1 MAITFRKIIEETENG
16 MVDMKNM
23 TQKRFFELSM
33 LCLMVSSS
41 GRLFAQGTAKQSV
54 NSIVEQPPGESAA
67 ARNTSSGTASEP
79 QVRVGPGD
87 LLDVRVF
94 DVPELT
100 QTIRVNDLGD
110 ASFSLIGTLHVA
122 DLTPDEARDAIA
134 HKLVD
139 GHFLINPQVS
149 VLIQEYGTQGVS
161 ILGEVQ
167 KPGVYSVLGNRTL
180 LDVISQ
186 AGGTTMYAG
195 STVTVKRN
203 SDSTL
208 LTVPLTRNAKNT
220 LTSDVRLQPGDKVF
234 ISRASLV
241 YVLGDVGRPGGFLM
255 QNAGRMTVLQALAL
269 AGGQTRTASMD
280 HTRLIHKTD
289 SGYTDTQIPLKKIM
303 NGKVPDPELQAN
315 DILYVPNSATKSLI
329 YRTAPGII
337 QSASSA
343 AVYGAIF

>member
-1 MAITFRKIIEETENG
+1 ML
-16 MVDMKNM
+16 VMKNV
-23 TQKRFFELSM
+23 TRKRFFEMSI
-33 LCLMVSSS
+33 LCLMVASS

-54 NSIVEQPPGESAA
+54 KSIVEQPPGEPAA
-67 ARNTSSGTASEP
+67 ASHATPGTASEP
-79 QVRVGPGD
+79 QVRVGAGD
-87 LLDVRVF
+87 LLEIRVF
-94 DVPELT
+94 DTPELT
-100 QTIRVNDLGD
+100 QTTRISDLGD
-110 ASFSLIGTLHVA
+110 TSLNLIGRLHLG

-139 GHFLINPQVS
+139 GHFLVNPQVS

-161 ILGEVQ
+161 VLGEVQ
-167 KPGVYSVLGNRTL
+167 KPGVYSVLGNRSL

-234 ISRASLV
+234 IPRASLV

-289 SGYTDTQIPLKKIM
+289 SGYTDTQVSLKKIM
-303 NGKVPDPELQAN
+303 NGHEPDTELQAE
-315 DILYVPNSATKSLI
+315 DILYIPNSVAKSLI
-329 YRTAPGII
+329 YRTAPSIF

-343 AVYGAIF
+343 AIYGAIF

>member
-1 MAITFRKIIEETENG
+1 
-16 MVDMKNM
+16 MKNM
-23 TQKRFFELSM
+23 ARKRFFELSM
-33 LCLMVSSS
+33 LCLMVASS

-54 NSIVEQPPGESAA
+54 KSVVEQRTGESAA
-67 ARNTSSGTASEP
+67 DSHAAPDITSEP
-79 QVRVGPGD
+79 QVRVGAGD
-87 LLDVRVF
+87 LLEVRVF
-94 DVPELT
+94 NTPELT
-100 QTIRVNDLGD
+100 QTIRVSDLGD
-110 ASFSLIGTLHVA
+110 ASFNLIGRLHVG

-139 GHFLINPQVS
+139 GHFLVNPQVS

-161 ILGEVQ
+161 VLGEVQ
-167 KPGVYSVLGNRTL
+167 KPGIYPVLGNRTL

-208 LTVPLTRNAKNT
+208 LTVPLTRNATNT
-220 LTSDVRLQPGDKVF
+220 LTSDVHLQPGDKVF
-234 ISRASLV
+234 IPRASLV

-289 SGYTDTQIPLKKIM
+289 SGYTDVQVSLKKIM
-303 NGKVPDPELQAN
+303 NGREPDTELQAE
-315 DILYVPNSATKSLI
+315 DILYIPNSAAKSLI
-329 YRTAPGII
+329 YRTAPSIF

-343 AVYGAIF
+343 AVYGAIY